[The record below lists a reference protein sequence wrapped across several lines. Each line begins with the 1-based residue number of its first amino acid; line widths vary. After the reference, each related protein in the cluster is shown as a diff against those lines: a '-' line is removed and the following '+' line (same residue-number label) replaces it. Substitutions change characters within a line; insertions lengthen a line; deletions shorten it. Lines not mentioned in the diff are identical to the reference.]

1 MKKAL
6 VNTRVSVKLRKS
18 EYRDE
23 WYLYVESYPV
33 FQSGKDTPQ
42 RVREYLNRTITT
54 PVWDKS
60 RNARTNTEGKT
71 TYKPKRDL
79 NGIIQ
84 CKSQL
89 DQESCIY
96 ADKVR
101 SLRQKEYDNAA
112 LYADTDAEQAEQ
124 LERSRSNFI
133 EYFDH
138 VQRTR
143 HAHSSDSII
152 VNWRRVHELLKIFA
166 KSDTILFSQIDL
178 KMVESFRQFI
188 MNAPQ
193 GGTKRGTI
201 SQNTAATYFSI
212 FKAGLK
218 QAFIDGYLTIDIS
231 AKVKGIQERE
241 SRREYLTVEE
251 LNRLAQTPCDPLLKR
266 AALFSALTGIRHCDI
281 QKLKWS
287 EVENFNSQLSAA
299 RAKAGEYQK
308 RIKEQNAQIKR
319 LQEEAARAA
328 AAAKT
333 ASRNG
338 SQSASSSGSSSGKGG
353 SSSSTG
359 SSGGNT
365 PTVSGGGSGGAIAS
379 YGLQFVG
386 HPYVSGGNS
395 LTNGTDCS
403 GFVHLVHA
411 HFGISTPRQ
420 SGAIAGGGKAVNV
433 SDIQPGDVIYYGN
446 HVGIYIGNGQIV
458 HASTAKT
465 GIKVSSYT
473 YRTILAVR
481 RYW

>member
-54 PVWDKS
+54 PIWDKS
-60 RNARTNTEGKT
+60 RNARTNAEGKT
-71 TYKPKRDL
+71 TYNPKRDL
-79 NGIIQ
+79 NGVIQ

-166 KSDTILFSQIDL
+166 KGDTILFSQIDL

-287 EVENFNSQLSAA
+287 EVEMFNGGYRLNFTQQ
-299 RAKAGEYQK
+299 KTKGVEYM
-308 RIKEQNAQIKR
+308 
-319 LQEEAARAA
+319 
-328 AAAKT
+328 
-333 ASRNG
+333 
-338 SQSASSSGSSSGKGG
+338 
-353 SSSSTG
+353 
-359 SSGGNT
+359 
-365 PTVSGGGSGGAIAS
+365 P
-379 YGLQFVG
+379 
-386 HPYVSGGNS
+386 
-395 LTNGTDCS
+395 
-403 GFVHLVHA
+403 
-411 HFGISTPRQ
+411 IS
-420 SGAIAGGGKAVNV
+420 
-433 SDIQPGDVIYYGN
+433 
-446 HVGIYIGNGQIV
+446 
-458 HASTAKT
+458 
-465 GIKVSSYT
+465 
-473 YRTILAVR
+473 
-481 RYW
+481 

>member
-54 PVWDKS
+54 PIWDKS
-60 RNARTNTEGKT
+60 RNARTNAEGKT

-79 NGIIQ
+79 NGVIQ

-152 VNWRRVHELLKIFA
+152 VNWRRVYELLKIFA
-166 KSDTILFSQIDL
+166 KGDTILFSQIDL

-218 QAFIDGYLTIDIS
+218 QAFIDEYLTVDIS
-231 AKVKGIQERE
+231 AKVKGITNIEKPRVA
-241 SRREYLTVEE
+241 LTMNEVQM
-251 LNRLAQTPCDPLLKR
+251 LVDTPCKDDVLKR
-266 AALFSALTGIRHCDI
+266 AFLFSILTGLRH
-281 QKLKWS
+281 
-287 EVENFNSQLSAA
+287 
-299 RAKAGEYQK
+299 
-308 RIKEQNAQIKR
+308 
-319 LQEEAARAA
+319 
-328 AAAKT
+328 
-333 ASRNG
+333 
-338 SQSASSSGSSSGKGG
+338 
-353 SSSSTG
+353 
-359 SSGGNT
+359 
-365 PTVSGGGSGGAIAS
+365 
-379 YGLQFVG
+379 
-386 HPYVSGGNS
+386 
-395 LTNGTDCS
+395 
-403 GFVHLVHA
+403 
-411 HFGISTPRQ
+411 
-420 SGAIAGGGKAVNV
+420 
-433 SDIQPGDVIYYGN
+433 SDIQTLKWKQIQQTSKGTWQAVVVQQKTKVPDYKPVIQQALQLCGERPSN
-446 HVGIYIGNGQIV
+446 DEALVFEGLTD
-458 HASTAKT
+458 ASWISRPLKVWIEAS
-465 GIKVSSYT
+465 GIKKHITFHSGRHYDLSFP
-473 YRTILAVR
+473 LKMNSL
-481 RYW
+481 

>member
-33 FQSGKDTPQ
+33 FQSGKHTPQ

-54 PVWDKS
+54 PIWDKS
-60 RNARTNTEGKT
+60 RNARTNAEGKT

-79 NGIIQ
+79 NGVIQ

-178 KMVESFRQFI
+178 KLVESFRQFI

-201 SQNTAATYFSI
+201 SQNTASTYFSI

-218 QAFIDGYLTIDIS
+218 QAFIDGYLTIDIA

-241 SRREYLTVEE
+241 SRREYLTIEE

-266 AALFSALTGIRHCDI
+266 AALFSALT
-281 QKLKWS
+281 
-287 EVENFNSQLSAA
+287 
-299 RAKAGEYQK
+299 
-308 RIKEQNAQIKR
+308 
-319 LQEEAARAA
+319 
-328 AAAKT
+328 
-333 ASRNG
+333 
-338 SQSASSSGSSSGKGG
+338 
-353 SSSSTG
+353 
-359 SSGGNT
+359 
-365 PTVSGGGSGGAIAS
+365 
-379 YGLQFVG
+379 
-386 HPYVSGGNS
+386 
-395 LTNGTDCS
+395 
-403 GFVHLVHA
+403 
-411 HFGISTPRQ
+411 
-420 SGAIAGGGKAVNV
+420 
-433 SDIQPGDVIYYGN
+433 
-446 HVGIYIGNGQIV
+446 
-458 HASTAKT
+458 
-465 GIKVSSYT
+465 
-473 YRTILAVR
+473 
-481 RYW
+481 

>member
-54 PVWDKS
+54 PIWDKS
-60 RNARTNTEGKT
+60 RNARTNAEGKT

-79 NGIIQ
+79 NGVIQ

-166 KSDTILFSQIDL
+166 KGDTILFSQIDL

-218 QAFIDGYLTIDIS
+218 QAFVDEYLTVDIS
-231 AKVKGIQERE
+231 AKIKGITNIETPRVA
-241 SRREYLTVEE
+241 LTMNEVQM
-251 LNRLAQTPCDPLLKR
+251 LVDTPCKDDVLKR
-266 AALFSALTGIRHCDI
+266 AFLFSILTGLRH
-281 QKLKWS
+281 
-287 EVENFNSQLSAA
+287 
-299 RAKAGEYQK
+299 
-308 RIKEQNAQIKR
+308 
-319 LQEEAARAA
+319 
-328 AAAKT
+328 
-333 ASRNG
+333 
-338 SQSASSSGSSSGKGG
+338 
-353 SSSSTG
+353 
-359 SSGGNT
+359 
-365 PTVSGGGSGGAIAS
+365 
-379 YGLQFVG
+379 
-386 HPYVSGGNS
+386 
-395 LTNGTDCS
+395 
-403 GFVHLVHA
+403 
-411 HFGISTPRQ
+411 
-420 SGAIAGGGKAVNV
+420 
-433 SDIQPGDVIYYGN
+433 SDIQTLKWKQIQQTSKGTWQAVVIQQKTKRPDYKP
-446 HVGIYIGNGQIV
+446 VIQQALQLCGIRPDDDEALVFEGLTD
-458 HASTAKT
+458 ASWISRPLKVWIEAS
-465 GIKVSSYT
+465 GIKKHITFHCGRHSYASLLLENGVDI
-473 YRTILAVR
+473 YTIKSLMGHTNVKTTQIYTHIVNEQKEKAANTLHIENLGL
-481 RYW
+481 

>member
-251 LNRLAQTPCDPLLKR
+251 LNRLAQTPCVAPHNSHSQ
-266 AALFSALTGIRHCDI
+266 AFS
-281 QKLKWS
+281 
-287 EVENFNSQLSAA
+287 LST
-299 RAKAGEYQK
+299 
-308 RIKEQNAQIKR
+308 R
-319 LQEEAARAA
+319 LVR
-328 AAAKT
+328 
-333 ASRNG
+333 
-338 SQSASSSGSSSGKGG
+338 
-353 SSSSTG
+353 
-359 SSGGNT
+359 
-365 PTVSGGGSGGAIAS
+365 P
-379 YGLQFVG
+379 
-386 HPYVSGGNS
+386 
-395 LTNGTDCS
+395 
-403 GFVHLVHA
+403 
-411 HFGISTPRQ
+411 
-420 SGAIAGGGKAVNV
+420 AV
-433 SDIQPGDVIYYGN
+433 
-446 HVGIYIGNGQIV
+446 
-458 HASTAKT
+458 
-465 GIKVSSYT
+465 
-473 YRTILAVR
+473 
-481 RYW
+481 

>member
-54 PVWDKS
+54 PIWDKS
-60 RNARTNTEGKT
+60 RNARTNADGKT
-71 TYKPKRDL
+71 SYKPKRDL

-96 ADKVR
+96 ADKIR
-101 SLRQKEYDNAA
+101 SIRQKEYDNAA

-178 KMVESFRQFI
+178 KLVESFRQFI

-201 SQNTAATYFSI
+201 SQNTASTYFSI

-287 EVENFNSQLSAA
+287 EVEMFNGGYRLNFTQQKTKGVEYMPISEQAFNLCGEQQEGELLVF
-299 RAKAGEYQK
+299 AGLPDPSWINRPVK
-308 RIKEQNAQIKR
+308 KWV
-319 LQEEAARAA
+319 EAAGISKHITFHCFRHSYATLQLA
-328 AAAKT
+328 
-333 ASRNG
+333 
-338 SQSASSSGSSSGKGG
+338 GG
-353 SSSSTG
+353 TDIY
-359 SSGGNT
+359 
-365 PTVSGGGSGGAIAS
+365 TVSSWVHRKRVASNPKESSKFVVSSIIPMKEEKLPIEAMEERIRELEQQLAKEKMRSTCLDTMIDIAERE
-379 YGLQFVG
+379 LKV
-386 HPYVSGGNS
+386 
-395 LTNGTDCS
+395 D
-403 GFVHLVHA
+403 
-411 HFGISTPRQ
+411 IRKK
-420 SGAIAGGGKAVNV
+420 SGAKQ
-433 SDIQPGDVIYYGN
+433 S
-446 HVGIYIGNGQIV
+446 
-458 HASTAKT
+458 K
-465 GIKVSSYT
+465 K
-473 YRTILAVR
+473 
-481 RYW
+481 